1 MYADGRFG
9 IRIEN
14 EIIVTE
20 DKENE
25 YGRWL
30 KFEMLTMVP
39 VDLDLVDVQ
48 YLSL

>member
-1 MYADGRFG
+1 MNPVYADGRF
-9 IRIEN
+9 RNKIEN

-39 VDLDLVDVQ
+39 VV
-48 YLSL
+48 